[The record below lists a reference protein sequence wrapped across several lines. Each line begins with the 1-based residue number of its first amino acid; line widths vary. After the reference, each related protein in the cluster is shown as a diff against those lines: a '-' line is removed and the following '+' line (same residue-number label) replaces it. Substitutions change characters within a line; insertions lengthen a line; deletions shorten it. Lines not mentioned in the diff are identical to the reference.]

1 MVLWVVI
8 TNRYYVSALNETQ
21 LGEQSLFQWIT
32 LFVFLILLQLL
43 YIISLQNRALVFAE
57 WGIIKWF
64 AVTQFMFLGLS
75 SSSRNSVW

>member
-43 YIISLQNRALVFAE
+43 YIRSLQNRALVFAE
-57 WGIIKWF
+57 
-64 AVTQFMFLGLS
+64 
-75 SSSRNSVW
+75 